1 MGAHALGRHGSFLT
15 SSFKARCADAL
26 AWAPI
31 AAVVVLAAVSALR
44 THDAGTSRPAKP
56 NHCKVVYGPFT
67 SVVVPDPAPPAVLAT
82 RGLLEGKL
90 DGTYDFRAFTLV
102 PDDPA
107 APTQLTYEGE
117 SVITTKRGDL
127 LFGEDT
133 GVLHLLPDGTADFVS
148 IVHIV
153 GGTGK
158 YAGASGEIVATGVLD
173 FVSGEAVGSYEGEI
187 CKREL
192 R

>member
-1 MGAHALGRHGSFLT
+1 MAPHISGRDGSFRK
-15 SSFKARCADAL
+15 SSFRAPGAGAI
-26 AWAPI
+26 AWAPT
-31 AAVVVLAAVSALR
+31 AAVVVLAVLAALR
-44 THDAGTSRPAKP
+44 THDAGPSRPAKP
-56 NHCKVVYGPFT
+56 DHCKAVYGPFT

-90 DGTYDFRAFTLV
+90 DGTYDFEAFTLV

-107 APTQLTYEGE
+107 APTQLSYVGA
-117 SVITTKRGDL
+117 SVITTKHGDL

-148 IVHIV
+148 IVHVV

-158 YAGASGEIVATGVLD
+158 YEGASGEIVATGVLD

-187 CKREL
+187 CKHR
-192 R
+192 RR

>member
-1 MGAHALGRHGSFLT
+1 MGAHASGRHGSSPM
-15 SSFKARCADAL
+15 SSFKARCAEVV
-26 AWAPI
+26 AWAPTV
-31 AAVVVLAAVSALR
+31 AVVVLAAVSALR
-44 THDAGTSRPAKP
+44 THDAGTSRLAKP
-56 NHCKVVYGPFT
+56 DHCKVVYGPFT

-90 DGTYDFRAFTLV
+90 DGTYDFTAFALV

-107 APTQLTYEGE
+107 APTQLSYVGS
-117 SVITTKRGDL
+117 SVITTKHGDL

-133 GVLHLLPDGTADFVS
+133 GVLYLLPGGTADFVS
-148 IVHIV
+148 VVHVV

-173 FVSGEAVGSYEGEI
+173 FVSGEAVGRYEGEI
-187 CKREL
+187 CKSER